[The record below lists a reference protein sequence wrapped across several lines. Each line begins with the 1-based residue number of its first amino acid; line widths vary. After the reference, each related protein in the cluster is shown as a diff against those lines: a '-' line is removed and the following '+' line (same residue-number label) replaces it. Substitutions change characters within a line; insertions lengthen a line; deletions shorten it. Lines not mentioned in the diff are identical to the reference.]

1 MVYMLCTFGHF
12 IGHAF
17 IKDKT
22 YTNYKMKQ
30 TDIIQL
36 LDSNIQPKLEILAL
50 QNIFVNFCVNIVA
63 ISKKEMYL
71 APIFGIDNIILLP
84 SIKKVRKIRSKPNL
98 PKKLFF

>member
-1 MVYMLCTFGHF
+1 MHIRNKHF

-36 LDSNIQPKLEILAL
+36 LDSNIQPKSEILAL
-50 QNIFVNFCVNIVA
+50 QNIFVNFCV
-63 ISKKEMYL
+63 KKEMYL